1 MNSKIKTILQ
11 ALIDGEPIEF
21 ATVGNWTSSTPANTL
36 SVLSQWSFGCTSVSL
51 RIKPHTIQI
60 GEFTVPAPLREPPS
74 DIYYYADV
82 TYGDVDQ
89 MNWGGTGDENT
100 WLANGVLF
108 STKRGAE
115 LFLAAIHS
123 LTREQK

>member
-1 MNSKIKTILQ
+1 MKEILQ

-21 ATVGNWTSSTPANTL
+21 ATANNWTTSTTSNTL
-36 SVLSQWSFGCTSVSL
+36 SVLRQWSFGHTSVSL
-51 RIKPHTIQI
+51 RIKPQTIQI
-60 GEFTVPAPLREPPS
+60 GEFTVPAPLRKPPS
-74 DIYYYADV
+74 NSYYYANV
-82 TYGDVDQ
+82 TFGEVEQ
-89 MNWGGTGDENT
+89 INWEGTGDENT

-115 LFLAAIHS
+115 TFLAAILS

>member
-1 MNSKIKTILQ
+1 MNSKMKEILQ

-21 ATVGNWTSSTPANTL
+21 AAAGNWSTSTPANTL

-51 RIKPHTIQI
+51 RIKPQTIQI
-60 GEFTVPAPLREPPS
+60 GEFKVPAPLRKPPA

-82 TYGDVDQ
+82 AYGDVEQ
-89 MNWGGTGDENT
+89 MNWENTGDENT

-108 STKRGAE
+108 STEQGAE
-115 LFLAAIHS
+115 LFLAAIRS

>member
-21 ATVGNWTSSTPANTL
+21 VTAGKWDTSTTANTL
-36 SVLSQWSFGCTSVSL
+36 SVLRQWSFGRTFVSL
-51 RIKPHTIQI
+51 RIKPKTIQI
-60 GEFTVPAPLREPPS
+60 GEFTVPAPLRKPPS
-74 DIYYYADV
+74 NSYYYANV
-82 TYGDVDQ
+82 TFGEVEQ
-89 MNWGGTGDENT
+89 INWEGTSDENT

-115 LFLAAIHS
+115 LFLAAILS